1 MRILCAS
8 RAFICL
14 TAHLRAT
21 PRISSRRP
29 AEPHARAI
37 ERLGGIVI
45 HRKQRTGAACAFVA
59 HELPVGACPSSA
71 LIGDRNHRLYVYAH

>member
-37 ERLGGIVI
+37 ERLGGVVLHHKERISA
-45 HRKQRTGAACAFVA
+45 TCAFRA
-59 HELPVGACPSSA
+59 HELPVGVSLLSA
-71 LIGDRNHRLYVYAH
+71 LIGDRHHRLYVH